1 MLYLGITPRNNY
13 GRISTMAK
21 RITKEVFQE
30 RLDKDAPLKYTIIGE
45 FTGSKKEVTVVHDV
59 CGKTI
64 YQKYASNLLRVKSC
78 PHCNPENHFDTLD
91 QVKVKL
97 NKYNL
102 TLMSEYK
109 NEREKVKLKYPCGCT
124 YTKTLCQIKAG
135 SGVTCIKCTPRIKNL
150 NITKDEVNARLA
162 SATYG
167 RFKIVGEYRGTSN
180 PTDIKC
186 KDCGHIHYS
195 VKPMYIE
202 RRVQGCEVCGGNVK
216 SVNERYIKQLLS
228 DIKVKFISEKAFDDL
243 PEFRFDLFLPEFNL
257 VIEYDGGFH
266 DTCESQQ
273 QRDLIKTRYLCEVG
287 IELLRIH
294 HSMEG
299 SIALTILNK
308 LKI

>member
-1 MLYLGITPRNNY
+1 
-13 GRISTMAK
+13 MAK
-21 RITKEVFQE
+21 RITKEEFQK
-30 RLDKDAPLKYTIIGE
+30 RLDIEATLKYTIIGD
-45 FTGSKKEVTVVHDV
+45 FKGSKQEVTVVHDI
-59 CGKTI
+59 CGKAI
-64 YQKYASNLLRVKSC
+64 YQKYASNLLRIKSC

-91 QVKVKL
+91 QVIDKL
-97 NKYNL
+97 SKYNI
-102 TLMSEYK
+102 TLVSEYK
-109 NEREKVKLKYPCGCT
+109 NEKEKVKLKYPCGCI
-124 YTKTLCQIKAG
+124 YSKSLSQIKAG
-135 SGVTCIKCTPRIKNL
+135 SGVTCTKCTPRIKNL
-150 NITKDEVNARLA
+150 SITEDEINTRLS

-180 PTDIKC
+180 PTDIQC
-186 KDCGHIHYS
+186 RDCGHTHYS

-228 DIKVKFISEKAFDDL
+228 DTKVKFISEKSFEDL
-243 PEFRFDLFLPEFNL
+243 PEYRFDLFLPEFNL

-266 DTCESQQ
+266 DTCENQQ
-273 QRDLIKTRYLCEVG
+273 QRDLIKTKYLSNAG